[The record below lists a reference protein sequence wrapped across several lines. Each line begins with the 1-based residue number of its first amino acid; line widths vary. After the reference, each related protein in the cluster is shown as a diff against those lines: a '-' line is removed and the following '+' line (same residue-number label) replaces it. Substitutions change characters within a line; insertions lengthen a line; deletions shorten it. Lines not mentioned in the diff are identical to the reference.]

1 MAAQD
6 LSCPKCR
13 EALHPPVAEGP
24 GSTVCPRCRTRAEF
38 EVFPALFA
46 GPRLG
51 RPGEPLVDA
60 SEASCFFHA
69 EKRAA
74 VACESCGRFLCAL
87 CDLEMEGRHICPTCL
102 AAGRKKG
109 ALKNLDQ
116 FRVMWP
122 GVALLMTIV
131 MPLAF
136 YPLTPLFAICALI
149 VLAVGLRQPGSITGR
164 RKILLY
170 TLAIVFAVA
179 ELVGSVYLGKALFQT
194 LTGASQLK

>member
-6 LSCPKCR
+6 LSCPKCHGVIPAPSSAGR
-13 EALHPPVAEGP
+13 GMA
-24 GSTVCPRCRTRAEF
+24 VCPRCRAGVEF

-51 RPGEPLVDA
+51 RAGEALVDA

-109 ALKNLDQ
+109 T
-116 FRVMWP
+116 
-122 GVALLMTIV
+122 LL
-131 MPLAF
+131 
-136 YPLTPLFAICALI
+136 
-149 VLAVGLRQPGSITGR
+149 S
-164 RKILLY
+164 
-170 TLAIVFAVA
+170 
-179 ELVGSVYLGKALFQT
+179 
-194 LTGASQLK
+194 

>member
-6 LSCPKCR
+6 LSCPKCHG
-13 EALHPPVAEGP
+13 ALHPPAGEGR
-24 GSTVCPRCRTRAEF
+24 GISVCPRCRTRAEF

-51 RPGEPLVDA
+51 RPGEALVDA

-122 GVALLMTIV
+122 GVALLLTIV
-131 MPLAF
+131 LPLVF
-136 YPLTPLFAICALI
+136 YPFTPLFAIGAL
-149 VLAVGLRQPGSITGR
+149 VVVAVGMRQPGSITGR
-164 RKILLY
+164 RKILLS
-170 TLAIVFAVA
+170 TLAVLFAVA
-179 ELVGSVYLGKALFQT
+179 ELAASVYFGNWLFRT
-194 LTGASQLK
+194 LTDATRLK

>member
-13 EALHPPVAEGP
+13 GAIPAPSGVGQ
-24 GSTVCPRCRTRAEF
+24 GMVVCPRCRASAGYEA
-38 EVFPALFA
+38 FPALFA
-46 GPRLG
+46 GPRVG
-51 RPGEPLVDA
+51 RPGEALVDA

-109 ALKNLDQ
+109 ALSNFDQ
-116 FRVMWP
+116 FRVTWA

-131 MPLAF
+131 LPLAF
-136 YPLTPLFAICALI
+136 YPFTPLFALGAI
-149 VLAVGLRQPGSITGR
+149 VVIIIGLRRPGSITGR

-170 TLAIVFAVA
+170 TVAIIFAVA
-179 ELVGSVYLGKALFQT
+179 EVAGSVYLGRTIFQT
-194 LTGASQLK
+194 LTGASSLK

>member
-6 LSCPKCR
+6 LSCPKCHGVIPAPSSAGR
-13 EALHPPVAEGP
+13 GMA
-24 GSTVCPRCRTRAEF
+24 VCARCRTSVEF

-51 RPGEPLVDA
+51 RPGEALVDA

-109 ALKNLDQ
+109 SLKNLDQ
-116 FRVMWP
+116 FRVIWP

-131 MPLAF
+131 LPLAF
-136 YPLTPLFAICALI
+136 YPFTPLFALGALV

-170 TLAIVFAVA
+170 TIAFVFAVA
-179 ELVGSVYLGKALFQT
+179 ELAGSVYLGKTLFQT
-194 LTGASQLK
+194 FTGASSLK

>member
-1 MAAQD
+1 MAAHD
-6 LSCPKCR
+6 LSCPKCHGAIPAPAGEGR
-13 EALHPPVAEGP
+13 GVA
-24 GSTVCPRCRTRAEF
+24 VCPRCRTRAEF
-38 EVFPALFA
+38 EAFPALLA
-46 GPRLG
+46 GPRIG
-51 RPGEPLVDA
+51 RPGEALVDA

-69 EKRAA
+69 EKRA
-74 VACESCGRFLCAL
+74 VIACESCGRFLCAL

-131 MPLAF
+131 LPLAF
-136 YPLTPLFAICALI
+136 YPFTPLFALGALI
-149 VLAVGLRQPGSITGR
+149 VAFVGMRQPGSITGR

-170 TLAIVFAVA
+170 VIAIVFAVA
-179 ELVGSVYLGKALFQT
+179 ELVGSVYLGKTLFT
-194 LTGASQLK
+194 TFTGASRLK